1 MKLGVIGGAGLLGS
15 TTAFCVG
22 MRDVLEEIKLLDL
35 KENVLEAH
43 VMDMSQ
49 ALLPVSK
56 TKVTKAD
63 YEDLGDCDIILV
75 TASLPER
82 QVANRNEYLTGNLGV
97 VTPICE
103 KLKAVCKKDAILISA
118 TNPVDVF
125 TYVYWKLL
133 GWDKSK
139 VLGFCVNDTLRF
151 KWAIEEVTGKEFSKL
166 DAMCIG
172 EHGDGQV
179 RLYNHV
185 TYDGKP
191 MEISQEERT
200 AIEEAT
206 ANWFRTWQQL
216 DSKRTTGWTSG
227 VMLADMI
234 EAIATDSKAVIPVSV
249 VMDGFKGYDHVAM
262 GMPGVFSKEGVTK
275 LIDVELTDEGKA
287 QLDKTACK
295 IEDMLK
301 SIDM

>member
-15 TTAFCVG
+15 TAAFCAG
-22 MRDVLEEIKLLDL
+22 MRGVLDEIKLLDL

-49 ALLPVSK
+49 ALLPISN

-82 QVANRNEYLTGNLGV
+82 QVANRNEYLAGNLGV
-97 VTPICE
+97 ITPICE

-125 TYVYWKLL
+125 TYAYWKLL
-133 GWDKSK
+133 GWDKSRI
-139 VLGFCVNDTLRF
+139 LGFCVNDTLRF
-151 KWAIEEVTGKEFSKL
+151 KWALEYVTGKDFKKL

-185 TYDGKP
+185 KYDGEP
-191 MEISQEERT
+191 MEVSAEDRKNV
-200 AIEEAT
+200 EEAT
-206 ANWFRTWQQL
+206 ANWFKTWQQL

-234 EAIATDSKAVIPVSV
+234 EAIATDSRAVIPVSV
-249 VMDGFKGYDHVAM
+249 VLEGFKGYEHVAM
-262 GMPGVFSKEGVTK
+262 GMPGVFTKDGVTE
-275 LIDVELTDEGKA
+275 LVDVELTEEGKA
-287 QLDKTACK
+287 QLDATAKK
-295 IEDMLK
+295 IDEMIT